1 MKRNWGIIV
10 LMVCLMLVLVSLP
23 LASSC
28 SSSAGTTTSTT
39 QATAQQSGTQ
49 ATTNK
54 TTAAVTTAAKPAPE
68 VRIGVIGGITGPA
81 AAAVG
86 NYIKE
91 LEYILKYINEVE
103 GGIDGVK
110 LAWKIIDDKGGPE
123 GAILAY
129 KELQSSYNPAFYLV
143 IEDFYLSGYK
153 DIIAQDKSVMIATS
167 PNDPRLYTPASYFFN
182 LAIPPADGF
191 AGFVKWALQDWK
203 GTGTPKIGAL
213 VWDLQSGGVWKQA
226 QSWVTKQGV
235 NVNEVQYSVTAM
247 DMKASLMKLRDANV
261 NYVWMIGSSP
271 NASMAIRDYNGLGLK
286 DKFSLTFSEYVEAD
300 VVLGLAGKDAEG
312 FTIIRSESPY
322 SDNSE
327 AAKLYTKIYQW
338 AEKKDHWSDNR
349 LNMNFKAVITAAIKQ
364 AAADVGKDK
373 IDKAAIY
380 NALNKLTSID
390 TLGNS
395 KDFGF
400 GSDRRLG
407 VQTMKISK
415 LTQTGTV
422 SLTDWITMPR
432 TFEGIDK

>member
-1 MKRNWGIIV
+1 MKRNWG
-10 LMVCLMLVLVSLP
+10 LMVVLVCLTLMLVSLP

-28 SSSAGTTTSTT
+28 SSEAGTAS
-39 QATAQQSGTQ
+39 
-49 ATTNK
+49 
-54 TTAAVTTAAKPAPE
+54 E

-86 NYIKE
+86 NYMKE

-103 GGIDGVK
+103 GGIDGIK
-110 LAWKIIDDKGGPE
+110 LTWKIMDNKGGPE

-129 KELQSSYNPAFYLV
+129 KELQSTFNPALYMV
-143 IEDFYLSGYK
+143 IEDFYLSGLK
-153 DIIAQDKSVMIATS
+153 DTIVQDKSVIIATS
-167 PNDPRLYTPASYFFN
+167 PNDPRLYSPASYFFN
-182 LAIPPADGF
+182 MAIPVADGF
-191 AGFVKWALQDWK
+191 AGFVKWVKQDWK
-203 GTGTPKIGAL
+203 GSGAPRIGVL
-213 VWDLQSGGVWKQA
+213 TWDLQSGGVWKQA
-226 QSWVTKQGV
+226 QPWAMKQGV
-235 NVNEVQYSVTAM
+235 EIIEVQYGAAAM
-247 DMKASLMKLRDANV
+247 DMKAQLMKLRDAIV

-271 NASMAIRDYNGLGLK
+271 HASIAVRDFNGLGLK
-286 DKFSLTFSEYVEAD
+286 GKFSITFNEYVEAD
-300 VVLGLAGKDAEG
+300 VLLGLAGKDAEG

-327 AAKLYTKIYQW
+327 AAKLYSKIYQW

-349 LNMNFKAVITAAIKQ
+349 LNMNFKAVITAAIKK
-364 AAADVGKDK
+364 AAADAGKDK
-373 IDKAAIY
+373 IDRVAIY

-400 GSDRRLG
+400 GPDRRLG
-407 VQTMKISK
+407 VQTMKLSK

-422 SLTDWITMPR
+422 SFTDWITMPR